1 MPASRAARITATP
14 ASDVIRSNVRH
25 EPSASGVT
33 RMPLSPS
40 ARTVATMPDLLTGD
54 GVRLAVDITGPDDAP
69 TVVLVHGLASSVDLG
84 WRATGVL
91 ERLAAAGLRVVAFD
105 ARGHGRSDAPHQP
118 ARYGDA
124 RAAADLTEVVE

>member
-1 MPASRAARITATP
+1 
-14 ASDVIRSNVRH
+14 
-25 EPSASGVT
+25 
-33 RMPLSPS
+33 
-40 ARTVATMPDLLTGD
+40 MPDLLTGD

-69 TVVLVHGLASSVDLG
+69 TVVLVHGLAASVDLG

-124 RAAADLTEVVE
+124 RRPPT